1 VEGTKTLPVPVAAGR
16 GEGQLIAG
24 RYRLA
29 SFHRGDERTE
39 VWRALD
45 ESGDRE
51 VTLEF
56 LRDREP
62 AGRER
67 YVAEARRMA
76 AHASPTA
83 VRVAAI
89 HDDAEATFVVFEHL
103 VEVNVPTNAHGAGVG
118 KALRTIKVTEQ
129 PAATTIEPPKAEPLK
144 AEPPKAEALMRP
156 EMPIIVASAPQ
167 VPTPIALSESSS
179 DGVLSTLVAGLRA
192 RRLSPADIAML
203 REEADEITAGVRA
216 WIEDL
221 HLEDI
226 RIDLVVAEARALLE
240 RVVAEARVLMD
251 RTDMSVLKSAFARAS
266 VASRGL
272 ASIQPRLH
280 LPAPPRM
287 RIPAPHVS
295 RPPRVRTARVKV
307 PVVKTPAMPRAPR
320 APRRPLVRVRWGRVL
335 SRGLTLG
342 VLAVVV
348 MSLPPEL
355 TAKIEN
361 ELRSTLAQVSRA
373 VAPSESGLARA
384 TFELPP
390 LSAYGAAFESQAPY
404 PTATPNGTVEW
415 VVALRNTGSVGWYR
429 GIDGAQAS
437 LALADG
443 TSAGVQS
450 TPFVGPGQVGWF
462 VVHFRAASQPG
473 TYSVSLLP
481 RIDGRGSLPDLGIH
495 ATVTVKANP

>member
-1 VEGTKTLPVPVAAGR
+1 VEGTKTLPLPVAEGR
-16 GEGQLIAG
+16 QEGQLIAG

-39 VWRALD
+39 VWRAHD
-45 ESGDRE
+45 ESADRA

-76 AHASPTA
+76 AHAAPTA

-89 HDDAEATFVVFEHL
+89 HDDAETTFVVFEHL
-103 VEVNVPTNAHGAGVG
+103 AEVNAPPNAHGVGVG

-129 PAATTIEPPKAEPLK
+129 PAATTIEPPKAEPL
-144 AEPPKAEALMRP
+144 LRP
-156 EMPIIVASAPQ
+156 EMPIIVASGPEI
-167 VPTPIALSESSS
+167 PTPVVSGEASS
-179 DGVLSTLVAGLRA
+179 DEVFGTLVSALRA
-192 RRLSPADIAML
+192 RKLSPDDVALLKERAAELTAVL
-203 REEADEITAGVRA
+203 RT

-226 RIDLVVAEARALLE
+226 RLDLVIAEARVLLE
-240 RVVAEARVLMD
+240 RAVAETRVLMD
-251 RTDMSVLKSAFARAS
+251 RTDTSILRSAFARAQA
-266 VASRGL
+266 ASRGL
-272 ASIQPRLH
+272 PSIQPRLH
-280 LPAPPRM
+280 LPTLPRL
-287 RIPAPHVS
+287 RISAPHVS

-307 PVVKTPAMPRAPR
+307 PVVKTPAVPRAPR

-355 TAKIEN
+355 IAKIEN

-404 PTATPNGTVEW
+404 PTASPNGTVEW

-450 TPFVGPGQVGWF
+450 TPYVGPGQVGWF
-462 VVHFRAASQPG
+462 VVHFRAQSQPG
-473 TYSVSLLP
+473 TYSVSFLP

-495 ATVTVKANP
+495 ASVTVSANP